1 MLSRL
6 TGVKS
11 QLNSSVGAGALD
23 AVLSLY
29 FLIGALLGVYVA
41 FLSPGAIPLTV
52 LGLVRD
58 LITVLLYTLLW
69 PFFLF
74 GNLRYRIS

>member
-1 MLSRL
+1 MNNHLRLGSR
-6 TGVKS
+6 
-11 QLNSSVGAGALD
+11 GAGAID
-23 AVLSLY
+23 AIVSLY

-41 FLSPGAIPLTV
+41 FIAPGAIPLSL
-52 LGLVRD
+52 LGLIRD

-74 GNLRYRIS
+74 GNLHYRIT